1 MNTKKDLV
9 ASEDI
14 ELLVSNFYD
23 KVRADDLI
31 GPIFNRQV
39 GDHWDVHLEKMNRF
53 WCTVLLADHSYL
65 GNPFPLHI
73 TLQINQ
79 SHFDRWLNL
88 FCGTINEM
96 FSGGMADEAISKA
109 KTMATIFES
118 KLRFL
123 DPKFT

>member
-1 MNTKKDLV
+1 MDTKQDLV
-9 ASEDI
+9 TSEDI
-14 ELLVSNFYD
+14 ELLVSNFYK

-53 WCTVLLADHSYL
+53 WRTVLLADQSYIS
-65 GNPFPLHI
+65 NPFPLHT

-88 FCGTINEM
+88 FCGTIDEM
-96 FSGGMADEAISKA
+96 FSGKMAEEAKSKA
-109 KTMATIFES
+109 RTMANIFES

-123 DPKFT
+123 DPTFT